1 MRSEAG
7 NSGLGG
13 QSRHQG
19 WWDRDRDGFLEG
31 GLSSRAE
38 QEI

>member
-1 MRSEAG
+1 MRSEVG
-7 NSGLGG
+7 YSGLGG
-13 QSRHQG
+13 QSREQG
-19 WWDRDRDGFLEG
+19 WWDRSRDGFLEG